1 MKTRHPWLFGA
12 CLVLA
17 ACGEDAKSGGDGNA
31 IKLGVLA
38 PKSGELAE
46 WGRQMERSS
55 LFAADE
61 INRAGGIDGRK
72 IELII
77 RDTAADPE
85 QAVKAARELLD
96 AGVVAFIG
104 PATSAESVAVVEQVS
119 REAHIPTIS
128 PGASS
133 PQLTTL
139 DDGDTFFRTAASD
152 AFQGKVLARRI
163 HDDGHAKLAIIYR
176 DDAYGA
182 GLRDTL
188 AQALEELGGQVST
201 TVGYPADKVMNFGS
215 DVAALFPDGDEPDA
229 VALLAYHED
238 GANITRDIQALG
250 LGSLPSFYGVDGV
263 YSVEFAMAGAAP
275 VVDGLIGTAPAAPT
289 NDPNFIKAQRAFAD
303 LTGAVADFQGA
314 SYDAVCIVAL
324 ARASATE
331 VSSQGIIDQLR
342 QVTRPDGESPVA
354 VNTQDWHKSLS
365 AAAQGIDID
374 YAGASGPLDLDDVGD
389 VARGSFVFWQAHAS
403 EAQEASI
410 DQVGEPVAF
419 P

>member
-1 MKTRHPWLFGA
+1 MKARHAWLLGG
-12 CLVLA
+12 CLALA
-17 ACGEDAKSGGDGNA
+17 ACGGDDAPSGDDAA
-31 IKLGVLA
+31 IKVGVLA

-46 WGRQMERSS
+46 WGRQMERST

-61 INRAGGIDGRK
+61 INRAGGIDGK
-72 IELII
+72 KLKLIVK
-77 RDTAADPE
+77 DTAADPA

-119 REAHIPTIS
+119 RKAHIPTIS

-133 PQLTTL
+133 PQLTSI

-163 HDDGHAKLAIIYR
+163 HEDGRAKLAIIYR

-188 AQALEELGGQVST
+188 SEAFEALGGEVST
-201 TVGYPADKVMNFGS
+201 AVGYPADKVMNFGS
-215 DVAALFPDGDEPDA
+215 AVAQLFPDANEPDA

-250 LGSLPSFYGVDGV
+250 LSTLPSFYGVDGV
-263 YSVEFAMAGAAP
+263 YSIEFAMGGAAP
-275 VVDGLIGTAPAAPT
+275 VVDGLIGTAPAAAT
-289 NDPNFIKAQRAFAD
+289 DDPNFIKEQRSFAE
-303 LTGAVADFQGA
+303 LTGVKDDFQGA

-324 ARASATE
+324 ALAAADE
-331 VSSQGIIDQLR
+331 VSSQGVIDHIR
-342 QVTRPDGESPVA
+342 EVTRPDGAS
-354 VNTQDWHKSLS
+354 SLTINAQEWKKGF
-365 AAAQGIDID
+365 AAAADGKDID
-374 YAGASGPLDLDDVGD
+374 YAGASGPLDLDAVGD
-389 VARGSFVFWQAHAS
+389 VARGSFVFWEAHAS
-403 EAQEASI
+403 DGDEASI